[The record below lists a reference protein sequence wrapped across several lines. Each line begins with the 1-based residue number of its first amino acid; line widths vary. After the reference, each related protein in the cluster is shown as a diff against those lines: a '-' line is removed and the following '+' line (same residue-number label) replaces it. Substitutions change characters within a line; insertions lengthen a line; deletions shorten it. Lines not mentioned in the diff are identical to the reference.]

1 VVVKD
6 PESGLQGACVIVTG
20 ASSGI
25 GLAMLRL
32 FAGRGSRVVAVD
44 IARDRLAELKAE
56 GEWTPVVADV
66 AQASGA
72 SAIVEAA
79 LKAYG
84 TPRALLNNA
93 GILDR
98 LLQVDE
104 TPEEI
109 FDRVMAVNLKGPFL
123 LSKQVLPLMREA
135 GEGVIVNTAS
145 IAGLRGG
152 RAGAAYTVSKHGVV
166 GLTKSIA
173 AAYGEFGI
181 RCVAIAPG
189 AVNTNIPHG
198 GEDSELGRV
207 LGGRAAASRV
217 GRKAEPEEIAEIA
230 YFLASP
236 AASALNGSVVLGD
249 RGWLA
254 L

>member
-1 VVVKD
+1 MSEAE
-6 PESGLQGACVIVTG
+6 PPLAGACVIVTG

-25 GLAMLRL
+25 GLAMLRV
-32 FAGRGSRVVAVD
+32 FAARGSHVVAADV
-44 IARDRLAELKAE
+44 AGDRLAAATVE

-66 AQASGA
+66 SQASGA
-72 SAIVEAA
+72 ATIVDAA
-79 LKAYG
+79 VKAYG
-84 TPRALLNNA
+84 TPRVLLNNA

-104 TPEEI
+104 TPDEI
-109 FDRVMAVNLKGPFL
+109 YDRVLAVNLKGPFML
-123 LSKQVLPLMREA
+123 ARQVLPLMREA
-135 GEGVIVNTAS
+135 GVGVIINTAS
-145 IAGLRGG
+145 IAGIQGG
-152 RAGAAYTVSKHGVV
+152 RAGAAYTISKHGVV

-181 RCVAIAPG
+181 RCMAIAPG

-198 GEDSELGRV
+198 GEDSPLGLV

-217 GRKAEPEEIAEIA
+217 GPKLEPEEIAELA

-236 AASALNGSVVLGD
+236 AGSALSGSLALAD
-249 RGWLA
+249 RGWLS

>member
-1 VVVKD
+1 MSD
-6 PESGLQGACVIVTG
+6 AEPPLAGACVIVTG

-25 GLAMLRL
+25 GLAMLRV
-32 FAGRGSRVVAVD
+32 FVARGSRVVAAD
-44 IARDRLAELKAE
+44 IAGDRLAAATVE

-66 AQASGA
+66 SQAGGA
-72 SAIVEAA
+72 AAIVNAA
-79 LKAYG
+79 VKAYG
-84 TPRALLNNA
+84 TPRVLLNNA

-104 TPEEI
+104 TPDEI
-109 FDRVMAVNLKGPFL
+109 YDRVMAVNLKGPFML
-123 LSKQVLPLMREA
+123 ARQVLPLMRQA
-135 GEGVIVNTAS
+135 GQGVIINTAS
-145 IAGLRGG
+145 IAGIQGG
-152 RAGAAYTVSKHGVV
+152 RAGAAYTISKHGVV

-181 RCVAIAPG
+181 RCMAIAPG

-198 GEDSELGRV
+198 GEDSPHGLV
-207 LGGRAAASRV
+207 LGGRAGASRV
-217 GRKAEPEEIAEIA
+217 GRKVEPEEIAELA

-236 AASALNGSVVLGD
+236 AGSALSGSLALAD